1 MDKRKNNGNKGHS
14 TKATGVDKRK
24 SPYRELISQA
34 TTEADFIGVFQKLQ
48 ASALKGDTQATKLYL
63 EYTIGK
69 PTIAVD
75 ITSEGNS
82 VTIPTINFTSATD
95 IDHEEV

>member
-1 MDKRKNNGNKGHS
+1 MDKRKNNGGNS
-14 TKATGVDKRK
+14 TKAKGIDKRK
-24 SPYRELISQA
+24 NSYRQLVSQA

-48 ASALKGDTQATKLYL
+48 ANALKGDTQATKLYL

-82 VTIPTINFTSATD
+82 VTIPTINFTSAQD

>member
-1 MDKRKNNGNKGHS
+1 MDKRKNNGGNS
-14 TKATGVDKRK
+14 TKTTGIDKRK
-24 SPYRELISQA
+24 NSYRQLVSQA

-48 ASALKGDTQATKLYL
+48 ANALKGDTQATKLYL

-82 VTIPTINFTSATD
+82 VTIPTINFTSAQD

>member
-1 MDKRKNNGNKGHS
+1 MDKRKNNGGNS
-14 TKATGVDKRK
+14 TKTKGIDKRK
-24 SPYRELISQA
+24 SPYRDLISQA

-48 ASALKGDTQATKLYL
+48 ANALKGDTQATKLYL